1 MLGEVAFSSN
11 NPTAA
16 GGFEPEETV
25 PSDRLI
31 RSFILSQQ
39 TTTHYISTALTGPV
53 GRGNV

>member
-1 MLGEVAFSSN
+1 MLGEVVFSSN

-25 PSDRLI
+25 PPDRLV

-39 TTTHYISTALTGPV
+39 TTTHYISTALTGPI
-53 GRGNV
+53 GQGNV